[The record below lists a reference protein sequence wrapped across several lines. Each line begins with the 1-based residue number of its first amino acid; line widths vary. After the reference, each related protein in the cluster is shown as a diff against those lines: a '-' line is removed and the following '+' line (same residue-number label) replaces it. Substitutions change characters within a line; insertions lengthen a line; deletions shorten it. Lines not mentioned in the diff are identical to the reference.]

1 MRIWQKSA
9 GTYRPFLDQSP
20 EMSTFSPLI
29 RESIT
34 EERMIQLCNIYE
46 LESRGNSFEEKK
58 EIVGEI
64 RRNSSGELKETVQE
78 SRRKQFLRE
87 GENSSWDKEKTV
99 GKSKGKQFLGM
110 KETVLGTRRKQS
122 GRG

>member
-1 MRIWQKSA
+1 M
-9 GTYRPFLDQSP
+9 
-20 EMSTFSPLI
+20 
-29 RESIT
+29 
-34 EERMIQLCNIYE
+34 
-46 LESRGNSFEEKK
+46 
-58 EIVGEI
+58 
-64 RRNSSGELKETVQE
+64 KETVQE